1 MYGSGLGRAGTAA
14 LAVGGVA
21 YTSVWHVAIAVGV
34 ILVGGLA
41 VRLSG
46 HLHRAAEVRRHAP

>member
-1 MYGSGLGRAGTAA
+1 
-14 LAVGGVA
+14 V
-21 YTSVWHVAIAVGV
+21 IAVGV

-46 HLHRAAEVRRHAP
+46 HPHRAAEVRRHAP